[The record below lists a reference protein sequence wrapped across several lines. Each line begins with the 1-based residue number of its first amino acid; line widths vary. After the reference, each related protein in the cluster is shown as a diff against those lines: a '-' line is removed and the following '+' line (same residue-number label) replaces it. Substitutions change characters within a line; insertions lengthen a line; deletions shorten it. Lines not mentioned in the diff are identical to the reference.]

1 MDYFLTISDEAS
13 AHIKSTIEYLKREW
27 SQRSVVNF
35 QNDLLNCFDQII
47 SNPLSFLLIDAE
59 HGIRKRKVS
68 KSERLFAAAFIN
80 NISQLS
86 FRKITKSASYESAI
100 LFIIGSISFFLSFL
114 IIITFIPNKK
124 LSKLYNNEK
133 ILFNYLYKRL
143 FYQLN

>member
-13 AHIKSTIEYLKREW
+13 TNIKSTIEYLKREW

-68 KSERLFAAAFIN
+68 KYSSVYYRMRQDEIEIITVFDHRRDPERL
-80 NISQLS
+80 
-86 FRKITKSASYESAI
+86 KE
-100 LFIIGSISFFLSFL
+100 LFQ
-114 IIITFIPNKK
+114 
-124 LSKLYNNEK
+124 
-133 ILFNYLYKRL
+133 RL
-143 FYQLN
+143 E